1 MSRYLVTGGAGFI
14 GSHIVEKLIKEGH
27 YVRVLDNLSTGKEK
41 NLDFFKHKE
50 KFELIIGDI
59 CSPETCDRACK
70 DIDYVLF
77 QSALKSVPESIKDP
91 ISYNDVNINGLI
103 NMLQAGVKN
112 KVKRFIFASSSSVY
126 GKSWCRKSEN
136 EKLSPI
142 SPYALT
148 KLVGEHYCWM
158 FSEYY
163 GLETVCL
170 RYFNVFGA
178 KQSLDDEY
186 ASVIPKFIDCLLND
200 AKPPIFG
207 DGNQSRDFVHVDNVV
222 SANILACAIQEIK
235 HEIFNVGTGKKK
247 TILEL
252 LEALNKLMD
261 KNIEPEFLPIRE
273 GDIYKSCASIIKIKN
288 GLNFKEI
295 TDFEKGLE
303 KTIGAYV
310 R

>member
-1 MSRYLVTGGAGFI
+1 MRYLVTGGAGFI
-14 GSHIVEKLIKEGH
+14 GSHIVERLINEGH
-27 YVRVLDNLSTGKEK
+27 YVRVLDDFSTGDLA
-41 NLDFFKHKE
+41 NLTFIKKDHRDQ
-50 KFELIIGDI
+50 FECIFGDI
-59 CSPETCDRACK
+59 RNKAICNRVCQN
-70 DIDYVLF
+70 IDYVLF
-77 QSALKSVPESIKDP
+77 QSARKSVPESLKNP
-91 ISYNDVNINGLI
+91 QEYNDVNINGLV
-103 NMLQAGVKN
+103 NMLQASVDN
-112 KVKRFIFASSSSVY
+112 KVKRFVFASSSSVY
-126 GKSWCRKSEN
+126 GKSEC

-142 SPYALT
+142 YPYALT
-148 KLVGEHYCWM
+148 KLVGEYYCKI
-158 FSEYY
+158 FSEYF

-186 ASVIPKFIDCLLND
+186 TSVIPKFIDCLLND

-222 SANILACAIQEIK
+222 SANILACTIPEIK

-261 KNIEPEFLPIRE
+261 KNIKPEFLPIRD

-303 KTIGAYV
+303 KTVGTYV